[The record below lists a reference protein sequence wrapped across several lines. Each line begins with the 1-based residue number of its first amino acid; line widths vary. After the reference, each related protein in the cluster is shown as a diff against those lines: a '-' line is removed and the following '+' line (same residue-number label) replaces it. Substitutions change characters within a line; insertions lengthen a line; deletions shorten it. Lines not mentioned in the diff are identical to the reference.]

1 MNLMDLKPVSGGFR
15 LGDSS
20 IVLPEK
26 IVPDV
31 VRNSAIPVRMGV
43 RPRDVKLVDEP
54 PEFGIEVAVEDV
66 FSVGRERYFS
76 FRVGDEIAQG
86 IDVRSTSTGQGR
98 NVAIRPEGLVFFDSQ
113 TGNRIASKGTDV

>member
-1 MNLMDLKPVSGGFR
+1 MSGGFR